1 MSTTPDNRPTIA
13 LTVGDI
19 AGVGPELVAMC
30 LSEESLYSMCRP
42 IVIGPKGVFEARG
55 RAIGVSLA
63 TREVLEPSPGVL
75 EFGTVEL
82 VEPPGIDMDVPL
94 GEVDPRAG
102 RIAAL
107 CLQAAFEMAAE
118 KKIQGVVGA
127 PLNKQ
132 AFRLAGYDYLDEI
145 AFLAELS
152 HSPEPR
158 LFGILD
164 RLWTTCVTL
173 HVPFKD
179 IASRI
184 TRERVFEAIVAM
196 HDALER
202 SGTAAPSVA
211 VAALNP
217 HNGEGGLLGTEEV
230 EEIAPAVEAAC
241 TSGLDAR
248 GPFSADTLFP
258 RSFAEGINGV
268 VCMHHD
274 QANIARKLHGF
285 RDSAS
290 VFLGLP
296 VPYATTAHGTAF
308 DLVGQGAADPSS
320 FMAALRFVVGQCHAQ
335 GAHVSGSAPAGTAL
349 I

>member
-1 MSTTPDNRPTIA
+1 
-13 LTVGDI
+13 
-19 AGVGPELVAMC
+19 MC
-30 LSEESLYSMCRP
+30 LSEESIYSICSP
-42 IVIGPKGVFEARG
+42 IVIGPKDVFETRS
-55 RAIGVSLA
+55 RAIGLSLSI
-63 TREVLEPSPGVL
+63 REVVEPSRGVL

-82 VEPPGIDMDVPL
+82 LEPAGTDRPGDLAL
-94 GEVDPRAG
+94 GEVDPGAG
-102 RIAAL
+102 KIAAL
-107 CLQAAFEMAAE
+107 CLQAAFELATE
-118 KKIQGVVGA
+118 KKVQGVVGA

-145 AFLAELS
+145 AFLAELTD
-152 HSPEPR
+152 SPEPR

-173 HVPFKD
+173 HVAFKD
-179 IASRI
+179 IAAHVK
-184 TRERVFEAIVAM
+184 RERILEAIRAM

-202 SGTAAPSVA
+202 SGTKEPSIA

-217 HNGEGGLLGTEEV
+217 HNGEGGLLGMEEV
-230 EEIAPAVEAAC
+230 EEIAPAVDDAC
-241 TSGLDAR
+241 GSGIRAR

-258 RSFAEGINGV
+258 RSFAEGIQGV

-285 RDSAS
+285 GDSAS
-290 VFLGLP
+290 AFLGLP

-308 DLVGQGAADPSS
+308 DLVGQGAADSS
-320 FMAALRFVVGQCHAQ
+320 SIMAALRFVVGQCHA
-335 GAHVSGSAPAGTAL
+335 HSDEVSGSATTGAVL